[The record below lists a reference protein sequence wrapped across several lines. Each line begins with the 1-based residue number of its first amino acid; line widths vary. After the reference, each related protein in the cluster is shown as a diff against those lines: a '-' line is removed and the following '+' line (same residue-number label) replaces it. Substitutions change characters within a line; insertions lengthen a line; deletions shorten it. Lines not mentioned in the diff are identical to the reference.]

1 MANDKKK
8 NMVVASL
15 AIGAIV
21 LTGVGLGYYFYGGTT
36 PPPPPSDQD
45 PTAGFTDQERQEFQK
60 EQEQREQMIKRSR
73 PAGA

>member
-36 PPPPPSDQD
+36 PRPLPPTKILPPAS
-45 PTAGFTDQERQEFQK
+45 PIRSAGVPEGTR
-60 EQEQREQMIKRSR
+60 
-73 PAGA
+73 AA

>member
-1 MANDKKK
+1 MAKDKK
-8 NMVVASL
+8 NTIVASL

-21 LTGVGLGYYFYGGTT
+21 LTGAGLGYYFYGGGN
-36 PPPPPSDQD
+36 PPPPPADMD
-45 PTAGFTDQERQEFQK
+45 PTAGLSEQEKIEFQK